1 MKIFLDMVGCR
12 LNQSEI
18 ERMALDFLARGEEV
32 VSNPS
37 EADLIVVNTC
47 CVTAKACADS
57 RKTIRHYQRET
68 NAEVV
73 ATGCYVSAFEGQAFE
88 LVGES
93 RLFPNESKDAL
104 PSLITGIN
112 LPRDSFV
119 VSGKPELGPRSRTRG
134 FLKVQD
140 GCNNYCTYCLTRV
153 ARGKSRSI
161 PADEVIQQAQQ
172 AETSGI
178 KEIVLTGVQ
187 IGSWGKDFAG
197 EARIAD
203 LVNAL
208 LRRTSIPR
216 VRISSI
222 EPWDIDDALLDCFSN
237 PRLCP
242 HLHIPLQSGSEAVL
256 QRMARPFSAESFR
269 SLMLKIQEK
278 LPGLM
283 ISTDLITGFP
293 GETEALFE
301 ETRAFVQEMD
311 FSGGHV
317 FKFSPMAGTAAARMD
332 ERVPE
337 RVSHARSQELRRIL
351 QEKTR
356 RKQTAKIG
364 ATVEVLWEHG
374 RENRYSGFTR
384 DYFRIQTTSS
394 LNLSNMIG
402 TARVTGLTR
411 GGILLADAPQA
422 PEPDEND

>member
-1 MKIFLDMVGCR
+1 
-12 LNQSEI
+12 
-18 ERMALDFLARGEEV
+18 MAL
-32 VSNPS
+32 VSRPGKKLS
-37 EADLIVVNTC
+37 AIPRSRSDCCEHL

-112 LPRDSFV
+112 LPRDSFF

-222 EPWDIDDALLDCFSN
+222 EPWDIDDALLGCFSN

-269 SLMLKIQEK
+269 LLMLKIQEK

-283 ISTDLITGFP
+283 ISTDLITGFGKP
-293 GETEALFE
+293 KRYLK
-301 ETRAFVQEMD
+301 RRLVEMD

-317 FKFSPMAGTAAARMD
+317 FKFSPMVGTVGAVWMRECQSGLVMRD
-332 ERVPE
+332 QNCVE
-337 RVSHARSQELRRIL
+337 SC
-351 QEKTR
+351 R
-356 RKQTAKIG
+356 RKHA
-364 ATVEVLWEHG
+364 
-374 RENRYSGFTR
+374 NRR
-384 DYFRIQTTSS
+384 RK
-394 LNLSNMIG
+394 
-402 TARVTGLTR
+402 
-411 GGILLADAPQA
+411 
-422 PEPDEND
+422 